1 MTTEYNS
8 GTHFSGDFP
17 DWKRDYY
24 SLLLLETLRT
34 KSIMVPYC
42 AVKTDYSGANSGV
55 IVYTEV
61 MDTEP
66 DWSPLSETDIWLR
79 GAHLDSQSVRIELEI
94 HGDVLKFSDY
104 SEVVQYVKK
113 GDMRGL
119 VRNKIGQ
126 NQVDYLDILAR
137 NAFAAMPNKV
147 YAGSGNTDRSGLAA
161 GDLLLPGLIA
171 KARVHLEENDIPG
184 VMAVQDV
191 DIPTLVCTTTPR
203 AIYDMK
209 QNDSNKLWDDAQKYA
224 GATRIFTGEV
234 GAYDGTRFVRSNRLR
249 LRNHGAVTVQTAM
262 AVAAAPGDGAARTVD
277 VVYTVGQSTAT
288 PYITVDDVTSFAVGQ
303 YITISSSLAH
313 NAGTPPVE
321 ADGSQETRR
330 IVGIDV
336 SPKRIKLNKPLL
348 KPHAIDDWVTHG
360 LDVHLSIVHGGPSV
374 VYGVAEAPH
383 VIAPPTYDDLM
394 MINRYGWRG
403 FLKFQPFRPEFVEVI
418 ESTST
423 AD

>member
-1 MTTEYNS
+1 MPNEYTT
-8 GTHFSGDFP
+8 GAHFAGNFP
-17 DWKRDYY
+17 DWQRDYY
-24 SLLLLETLRT
+24 SMLLLETLRT

-42 AVKTDYSGANSGV
+42 AVKTDYTAANSGV

-66 DWSPLSETDIWLR
+66 DWNPLAESDIWLR

-137 NAFAAMPNKV
+137 NAFASMPNKV
-147 YAGSGNTDRSGLAA
+147 YAGTSNAARNELGA
-161 GDLLLPGLIA
+161 GDNLLPGLISL
-171 KARVHLEENDIPG
+171 ARVHLEENDIPG
-184 VMAVQDV
+184 VAATQDI

-209 QNDSNKLWDDAQKYA
+209 AADSNKLWEDAQKYA
-224 GATRIFTGEV
+224 GAVRLFTGET
-234 GAYDGTRFVRSNRLR
+234 GSWDGTRFVRSNRLR
-249 LRNHGAVTVQTAM
+249 LRNHGTVTTQTALA
-262 AVAAAPGDGAARTVD
+262 AVANPGDGAARTVD

-288 PYITVDDVTSFAVGQ
+288 PYISVDSVVGFEVGQ
-303 YITISSSLAH
+303 YVTISSSLAH
-313 NAGTPPVE
+313 SGGEPPVE
-321 ADGSQETRR
+321 SDGTQETRR
-330 IVGIDV
+330 IVEIVGAEN
-336 SPKRIKLNKPLL
+336 RLKLNKPLL
-348 KPHAIDDWVTHG
+348 KPHSIDDWVTNG

-374 VYGVAEAPH
+374 VYGVGEAPH
-383 VIAPPTYDDLM
+383 LIAPPTYDDLM
-394 MINRYGWRG
+394 MIKRYGWRG

-418 ESTST
+418 ESTAT
-423 AD
+423 AE